1 MKKCLIVGR
10 PNAGKTLFMINF
22 AEYVGLKNIE
32 IKFLGRDKPL
42 DYQKYTIEE
51 ARKILS
57 SDIPYKTNCLQS
69 IEIKIP
75 VLKGKKS
82 LRLMDSSGLIDGI
95 HKNIQIRRAMAQ
107 TLGAITESNMIL
119 HMMDGSQIDEKNI
132 KSSIGEVD
140 YQLAQYGLMKEGYM
154 ILANKVDLL
163 ERKTPIIQLQKEF
176 PDHYIIPLSA
186 RTREGF
192 GEVRSFVCR
201 RL

>member
-22 AEYVGLKNIE
+22 AEYVGLKHVE
-32 IKFLGRDKPL
+32 IKFFKRDKEI
-42 DYQKYTIEE
+42 DHKKYTIEE
-51 ARKILS
+51 ARELLS

-69 IEIKIP
+69 TEIKIP
-75 VLKGKKS
+75 VLKGKKIVS
-82 LRLMDSSGLIDGI
+82 LMDSSGLIDGI

-107 TLGAITESNMIL
+107 TLGAITESHMIL
-119 HMMDGSQIDEKNI
+119 HMIDASKINDESIKNT
-132 KSSIGEVD
+132 IGEVD
-140 YQLAQYGLMKEGYM
+140 YQLVEYGRMKEGYM

-176 PDHYIIPLSA
+176 PDHYIIPISA
-186 RTREGF
+186 LTKEGF

>member
-22 AEYVGLKNIE
+22 AEYVGLKHLE
-32 IKFLGRDKPL
+32 IKFLGKDKSL
-42 DYQKYTIEE
+42 DYQRYTIEE
-51 ARKILS
+51 AREILS

-75 VLKGKKS
+75 VLKGKKTLS
-82 LRLMDSSGLIDGI
+82 LMDSSGLIDGI

-119 HMMDGSQIDEKNI
+119 HMIDASQIDEKNI
-132 KSSIGEVD
+132 KNSIGEVD
-140 YQLAQYGLMKEGYM
+140 YQLAQYGLIKEGYM

-176 PDHYIIPLSA
+176 PDHYIVPLSA
-186 RTREGF
+186 QTREGF